1 MMNETYIFKF
11 KKRVFWKSIRVMGH
25 KFDKDQNKMLLF
37 LPNGGLREI
46 ANWAQCECKLDIDW
60 VLITKQQIK
69 EEAGQ

>member
-1 MMNETYIFKF
+1 
-11 KKRVFWKSIRVMGH
+11 MGH

-46 ANWAQCECKLDIDW
+46 ANWGQCELKLDIDW
-60 VLITKQQIK
+60 VLITKEQIK